1 MSPDMTHRSDKEAK
15 LDLLPDVTHRSN
27 KKEAFNLELTTPR
40 KLRGVLTK
48 EQRDKLIK
56 KGKTI

>member
-1 MSPDMTHRSDKEAK
+1 MTHRSDKEAK

-40 KLRGVLTK
+40 KLRGVLNKKQIVKTQKLK
-48 EQRDKLIK
+48 ENGMILL
-56 KGKTI
+56 

>member
-1 MSPDMTHRSDKEAK
+1 MTHMSDKEAK

>member
-1 MSPDMTHRSDKEAK
+1 MTHRSDKEAK
-15 LDLLPDVTHRSN
+15 LDLLPDVTHWSN
-27 KKEAFNLELTTPR
+27 KKKAFNLELTTPR

>member
-1 MSPDMTHRSDKEAK
+1 MTHRSDKEGK
-15 LDLLPDVTHRSN
+15 LDLLPDVTHQSN

-48 EQRDKLIK
+48 EQRDKLVK